1 MEKDRSD
8 RAVELLR
15 SLGNACFL
23 RKNYRAAVSYY
34 EEAAKHEPD
43 SALIHLNKADALLHL
58 EKFVSAY
65 REARQA
71 LEAGAEKEKAHLR
84 MGQAAYGIRQWG
96 TALKHLQY
104 AARKYPEEVNDNI
117 CRTKVRLLEVS
128 HGSYDI
134 SQLYD
139 ETVKRGKDHMDLADY
154 IGPIQIADMPLKGG
168 KGMVAIYDIPK
179 GTLLMGSKA
188 LSMSNEQ
195 DLVAETVEVLKRNPH
210 RLEDVY
216 SLYAGDSPRDVDIPK
231 DRINVDRISKICLY
245 NSFIVANRLGS
256 SPAMTSASQF
266 GLWILPSFFNHSCLA
281 NAHRTFFGDFMVIY
295 AVHDIKQGEE
305 VTMAYAVPTE
315 TYIMR
320 TVLISKYGFRCH
332 CRLCKLDRADPL
344 TDKRDKI
351 RDQCFELRA
360 LIQNDPAKA
369 EIELA
374 AVIKELRETYQDR
387 TEFCTQLVSP
397 LIILARVYE
406 RLNELEKAAECYVEA
421 LDSLG
426 SELRHYSGPEIL
438 VNLAQIKMTLG
449 KVNDAKCSLEEA
461 MELYRIEMGVDK
473 ELFKEIFPVAGML
486 LNDQVQ

>member
-1 MEKDRSD
+1 MEKDRSA
-8 RAVELLR
+8 RVMELLR
-15 SLGNACFL
+15 SLGNACYL
-23 RKNYRAAVSYY
+23 RKNYGAAVSYY
-34 EEAAKHEPD
+34 EEAAKLEPD

-58 EKFVSAY
+58 KKFVSAY

-84 MGQAAYGIRQWG
+84 MGQAAYGLRQWEM
-96 TALKHLQY
+96 ALKHLKY
-104 AARKYPEEVNDNI
+104 AARKYPEEVNDDV
-117 CRTKVRLLEVS
+117 CRTKVRLLEAS
-128 HGSYDI
+128 QGIYDI

-139 ETVKRGKDHMDLADY
+139 ETAKRGKNHLDLADY
-154 IGPIQIADMPLKGG
+154 TGPIQIADMPQKGG
-168 KGMVAIYDIPK
+168 KGMVAINDIPK

-195 DLVAETVEVLKRNPH
+195 SLVAETVEVLQRNPH
-210 RLEDVY
+210 RLEDIY
-216 SLYAGDSPRDVDIPK
+216 SLYAGDSPRDIDIPK

-256 SPAMTSASQF
+256 SRGVTSGSRF

-281 NAHRTFFGDFMVIY
+281 NAHRTFFGDFMFIY

-305 VTMAYAVPTE
+305 VTMTYAVPTE

-320 TVLISKYGFRCH
+320 TALISKYGFRCH

-351 RDQCFELRA
+351 RDQCFELRD

-374 AVIKELRETYQDR
+374 ALIKGLRETYQDR
-387 TEFCTQLVSP
+387 AEFRTQLVSP
-397 LIILARVYE
+397 LISMARVYE

-438 VNLAQIKMTLG
+438 VNLAQIKMRLG
-449 KVNDAKCSLEEA
+449 NVNNAKRILDEA
-461 MELYRIEMGVDK
+461 MELYQIEMGVDK

-486 LNDQVQ
+486 FNDPVQ